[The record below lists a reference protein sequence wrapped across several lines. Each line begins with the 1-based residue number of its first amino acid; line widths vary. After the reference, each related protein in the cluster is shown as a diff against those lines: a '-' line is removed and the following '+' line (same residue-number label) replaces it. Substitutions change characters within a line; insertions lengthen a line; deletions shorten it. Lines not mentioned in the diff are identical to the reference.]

1 MTRGARFKVTGAG
14 LFSCLPIEGEAAAL
28 CLHTGAH
35 NRRAVAQTALVDK
48 KDWPGQ
54 PASNRQNKYSEE
66 PPKEAQGGQPASN
79 RQNKYSEEPPKEA
92 QGGQPASN
100 SQNKYSE
107 EPSKKAH
114 GGQPASEQKAAQGAF
129 KKGAAH
135 KENADQAAAD
145 VQATERGGEQEKGSA
160 ADTAAAETS
169 KEKAARAADVQ
180 TTERGG
186 EQEKGS
192 AADTAAAEISKEKAT
207 RAADVQA
214 TERGGE
220 QAKGSAAD
228 TAAAEISKE
237 KEDRAADM
245 QAKVQEIKRLLP
257 APDILVYEFS
267 AGDGTPCAAVY
278 ADGITDKELM
288 GMLAARPLAER
299 PAPCSREE
307 AKRML
312 LFPELREADEASAC
326 SREILAGNPALVIG
340 GVEGYI
346 ILGTKKVALRAV
358 SEPQTSIAVKGPR
371 EGFIEDI
378 KTNMGLIRRRLK
390 TPDLMFVMLEAGRRS
405 GTAVAIAYLKGIAD
419 ERVVKKAE
427 ERIRAA
433 DIDGVPDSSY
443 IAKFL
448 AERPRSLFKQAGTT
462 EKPDILCAKM
472 LEGRIAVL
480 VDGSPI
486 VLTLPY
492 LLAEDFQS
500 AQDYFVSPYRATA
513 SRWLRMGA
521 ACTAVFLP
529 AFYVAAELFR
539 LRLLPFDLLM
549 TVAGGVRSIPLSPG
563 LELFF
568 LLLVLEVLIE
578 ASVRMP
584 KYVALALS
592 VIGALV
598 LGDTA
603 VKAGLVSSPAIIIV
617 ALSGIS
623 AYTVPDLTGTLSLV
637 RLAFI
642 VAAGSIGT
650 YGILLLAALLAYY
663 LVTTDSYGVPLLAPF
678 SPLIRSDLK
687 DTLYKAELFSLWHRP
702 RVLRGKNERRLASF
716 GKEGEE
722 MESEVEQEETKSSAE
737 REEMKGAA
745 PEEGKDMQEG
755 KSGLQNREKTKS
767 SAAGEKTRG
776 TAAPE
781 EGQASAAPEEGKDRK
796 EGKGGLQ
803 NREKTKSSAEREE
816 MKDAAPEEGKDMQ
829 EGKGGLQNNKQAGGT
844 SQNREEAGG
853 RPSETP

>member
-1 MTRGARFKVTGAG
+1 M
-14 LFSCLPIEGEAAAL
+14 
-28 CLHTGAH
+28 
-35 NRRAVAQTALVDK
+35 DK
-48 KDWPGQ
+48 KDWP
-54 PASNRQNKYSEE
+54 
-66 PPKEAQGGQPASN
+66 
-79 RQNKYSEEPPKEA
+79 
-92 QGGQPASN
+92 GQPASN

-107 EPSKKAH
+107 EPPKKAQ
-114 GGQPASEQKAAQGAF
+114 GGQPASEQKTAQGAF

-160 ADTAAAETS
+160 AGTAAAETSKEKAARAAEVQATDRGGEQEKGSAADTAAAETS

-180 TTERGG
+180 
-186 EQEKGS
+186 
-192 AADTAAAEISKEKAT
+192 AT
-207 RAADVQA
+207 D
-214 TERGGE
+214 RGGE

-228 TAAAEISKE
+228 TAAAETSKE
-237 KEDRAADM
+237 KAARAAEV
-245 QAKVQEIKRLLP
+245 QAKIREIKRLLP

-278 ADGITDKELM
+278 ADGITDKELL

-299 PAPCSREE
+299 PAPRSREE

-312 LFPELREADEASAC
+312 LFPELREADDASAC

-716 GKEGEE
+716 VKEGEE
-722 MESEVEQEETKSSAE
+722 MKSGMEQEETKSSAE

-755 KSGLQNREKTKS
+755 K
-767 SAAGEKTRG
+767 
-776 TAAPE
+776 
-781 EGQASAAPEEGKDRK
+781 
-796 EGKGGLQ
+796 
-803 NREKTKSSAEREE
+803 
-816 MKDAAPEEGKDMQ
+816 
-829 EGKGGLQNNKQAGGT
+829 GGLQNNKQAGG
-844 SQNREEAGG
+844 

>member
-1 MTRGARFKVTGAG
+1 M
-14 LFSCLPIEGEAAAL
+14 
-28 CLHTGAH
+28 
-35 NRRAVAQTALVDK
+35 
-48 KDWPGQ
+48 
-54 PASNRQNKYSEE
+54 
-66 PPKEAQGGQPASN
+66 KEAQGGQPAS
-79 RQNKYSEEPPKEA
+79 
-92 QGGQPASN
+92 
-100 SQNKYSE
+100 
-107 EPSKKAH
+107 
-114 GGQPASEQKAAQGAF
+114 EQKTARGAF
-129 KKGAAH
+129 KKAAAH

-145 VQATERGGEQEKGSA
+145 GQATERGGEQEKGSA

-180 TTERGG
+180 
-186 EQEKGS
+186 
-192 AADTAAAEISKEKAT
+192 
-207 RAADVQA
+207 
-214 TERGGE
+214 
-220 QAKGSAAD
+220 
-228 TAAAEISKE
+228 
-237 KEDRAADM
+237 
-245 QAKVQEIKRLLP
+245 AKVKEIKRLLP

-299 PAPCSREE
+299 PAPRTREE

-312 LFPELREADEASAC
+312 LFPELREADEASDC
-326 SREILAGNPALVIG
+326 SREVLAGNPALVIG

-678 SPLIRSDLK
+678 SPLIRGDLK

-702 RVLRGKNERRLASF
+702 RVLRGKNGRRLASF

-722 MESEVEQEETKSSAE
+722 MKSEAEQEETRSAAE
-737 REEMKGAA
+737 REGMKGAA
-745 PEEGKDMQEG
+745 EREGMKGAAEREG
-755 KSGLQNREKTKS
+755 MK
-767 SAAGEKTRG
+767 
-776 TAAPE
+776 
-781 EGQASAAPEEGKDRK
+781 SAAPEEGKDRK
-796 EGKGGLQ
+796 EGEGGLQNKEETGGLQ
-803 NREKTKSSAEREE
+803 NREEMKGAAKREETKGAAATEKEQASAAPEEGMDVKEGEGGLQNKEETGGLQNREEMKGAAEREE
-816 MKDAAPEEGKDMQ
+816 MKVSATEEGKDMQ
-829 EGKGGLQNNKQAGGT
+829 EGEGGLQNNKQAVGI
-844 SQNREEAGG
+844 SQNNEEAGG
-853 RPSETP
+853 RPSKTP

>member
-1 MTRGARFKVTGAG
+1 MGKKAGIFALVMSHGFLLGSRG
-14 LFSCLPIEGEAAAL
+14 SCSCG
-28 CLHTGAH
+28 GAH
-35 NRRAVAQTALVDK
+35 IRRAVAQTALVEK

-66 PPKEAQGGQPASN
+66 PQRNAQSGQPAAE
-79 RQNKYSEEPPKEA
+79 QKTA
-92 QGGQPASN
+92 Q
-100 SQNKYSE
+100 
-107 EPSKKAH
+107 
-114 GGQPASEQKAAQGAF
+114 GGQPASEQKTAQGAF

-169 KEKAARAADVQ
+169 KEKAAC
-180 TTERGG
+180 
-186 EQEKGS
+186 
-192 AADTAAAEISKEKAT
+192 
-207 RAADVQA
+207 AADVQA
-214 TERGGE
+214 
-220 QAKGSAAD
+220 K
-228 TAAAEISKE
+228 I
-237 KEDRAADM
+237 
-245 QAKVQEIKRLLP
+245 QEIKRLLP

-637 RLAFI
+637 RLSFI

-722 MESEVEQEETKSSAE
+722 TESEVEQEETKSSAE

-755 KSGLQNREKTKS
+755 KGGFQNKEETGGSLQREAETDCLQNK
-767 SAAGEKTRG
+767 
-776 TAAPE
+776 
-781 EGQASAAPEEGKDRK
+781 K
-796 EGKGGLQ
+796 E
-803 NREKTKSSAEREE
+803 
-816 MKDAAPEEGKDMQ
+816 
-829 EGKGGLQNNKQAGGT
+829 AGGT

>member
-1 MTRGARFKVTGAG
+1 M
-14 LFSCLPIEGEAAAL
+14 E
-28 CLHTGAH
+28 
-35 NRRAVAQTALVDK
+35 K
-48 KDWPGQ
+48 KDRPGQ

-66 PPKEAQGGQPASN
+66 PPKEAQGGQPASE
-79 RQNKYSEEPPKEA
+79 QKTA
-92 QGGQPASN
+92 Q
-100 SQNKYSE
+100 
-107 EPSKKAH
+107 
-114 GGQPASEQKAAQGAF
+114 GGQPASEQKTAQGGQPAAEQKTAQGGQPASEQKTAQGAL
-129 KKGAAH
+129 KNSAAH

-145 VQATERGGEQEKGSA
+145 GQTTEWGVKRAKGSA

-180 TTERGG
+180 T
-186 EQEKGS
+186 
-192 AADTAAAEISKEKAT
+192 
-207 RAADVQA
+207 

-299 PAPCSREE
+299 PAPSSRQE

-312 LFPELREADEASAC
+312 LFPELREADDASAC

-443 IAKFL
+443 IAKIL

-702 RVLRGKNERRLASF
+702 RMLRGKNERRLASF
-716 GKEGEE
+716 GKEGDE
-722 MESEVEQEETKSSAE
+722 MKSEVEQEE
-737 REEMKGAA
+737 
-745 PEEGKDMQEG
+745 
-755 KSGLQNREKTKS
+755 
-767 SAAGEKTRG
+767 
-776 TAAPE
+776 
-781 EGQASAAPEEGKDRK
+781 
-796 EGKGGLQ
+796 
-803 NREKTKSSAEREE
+803 TKSSAEREE

-829 EGKGGLQNNKQAGGT
+829 EGKGGLQNREKTKSSAEREEMKGAAPEEGKDIQEGEGGLQNNKQAGGT

>member
-1 MTRGARFKVTGAG
+1 M
-14 LFSCLPIEGEAAAL
+14 
-28 CLHTGAH
+28 
-35 NRRAVAQTALVDK
+35 
-48 KDWPGQ
+48 
-54 PASNRQNKYSEE
+54 
-66 PPKEAQGGQPASN
+66 
-79 RQNKYSEEPPKEA
+79 
-92 QGGQPASN
+92 
-100 SQNKYSE
+100 
-107 EPSKKAH
+107 
-114 GGQPASEQKAAQGAF
+114 
-129 KKGAAH
+129 
-135 KENADQAAAD
+135 
-145 VQATERGGEQEKGSA
+145 
-160 ADTAAAETS
+160 
-169 KEKAARAADVQ
+169 
-180 TTERGG
+180 
-186 EQEKGS
+186 
-192 AADTAAAEISKEKAT
+192 
-207 RAADVQA
+207 
-214 TERGGE
+214 
-220 QAKGSAAD
+220 
-228 TAAAEISKE
+228 
-237 KEDRAADM
+237 
-245 QAKVQEIKRLLP
+245 
-257 APDILVYEFS
+257 
-267 AGDGTPCAAVY
+267 
-278 ADGITDKELM
+278 
-288 GMLAARPLAER
+288 
-299 PAPCSREE
+299 
-307 AKRML
+307 
-312 LFPELREADEASAC
+312 
-326 SREILAGNPALVIG
+326 
-340 GVEGYI
+340 EGYI

-378 KTNMGLIRRRLK
+378 KTNMGLIRRRFK

-722 MESEVEQEETKSSAE
+722 MESEVEQEETKSFAEGEEAKSSAE
-737 REEMKGAA
+737 REETRGAAA
-745 PEEGKDMQEG
+745 PEEGKDMQ
-755 KSGLQNREKTKS
+755 
-767 SAAGEKTRG
+767 
-776 TAAPE
+776 
-781 EGQASAAPEEGKDRK
+781 

-816 MKDAAPEEGKDMQ
+816 MKGAAPEEGKDMK
-829 EGKGGLQNNKQAGGT
+829 EGKGGFQNKEETGGSLQREAETDCLQNKKEAGGTSQNREEAGGTSQNREEAAGT

>member
-1 MTRGARFKVTGAG
+1 M
-14 LFSCLPIEGEAAAL
+14 
-28 CLHTGAH
+28 
-35 NRRAVAQTALVDK
+35 
-48 KDWPGQ
+48 
-54 PASNRQNKYSEE
+54 
-66 PPKEAQGGQPASN
+66 KEAQGGQPAS
-79 RQNKYSEEPPKEA
+79 
-92 QGGQPASN
+92 
-100 SQNKYSE
+100 
-107 EPSKKAH
+107 
-114 GGQPASEQKAAQGAF
+114 EQKTAQGAF
-129 KKGAAH
+129 KKDAAH
-135 KENADQAAAD
+135 KENAVQAAAD
-145 VQATERGGEQEKGSA
+145 VQATDRGVEQEKGSA

-169 KEKAARAADVQ
+169 KEKAARAA
-180 TTERGG
+180 E
-186 EQEKGS
+186 
-192 AADTAAAEISKEKAT
+192 
-207 RAADVQA
+207 VQA
-214 TERGGE
+214 KIR
-220 QAKGSAAD
+220 
-228 TAAAEISKE
+228 
-237 KEDRAADM
+237 
-245 QAKVQEIKRLLP
+245 EIKRLLP

-312 LFPELREADEASAC
+312 LFPELRETDEASAC

-592 VIGALV
+592 VIGELV

-702 RVLRGKNERRLASF
+702 RVLRGKNERRLASL

-722 MESEVEQEETKSSAE
+722 MKSGMEQEETKSSAE

-745 PEEGKDMQEG
+745 PEEGKD
-755 KSGLQNREKTKS
+755 
-767 SAAGEKTRG
+767 
-776 TAAPE
+776 
-781 EGQASAAPEEGKDRK
+781 RK
-796 EGKGGLQ
+796 EEEGGLQ
-803 NREKTKSSAEREE
+803 NREETGGSLQREAETDCFQNHGE
-816 MKDAAPEEGKDMQ
+816 ATGASQ
-829 EGKGGLQNNKQAGGT
+829 NKGTAGDT

>member
-1 MTRGARFKVTGAG
+1 MEKK
-14 LFSCLPIEGEAAAL
+14 
-28 CLHTGAH
+28 
-35 NRRAVAQTALVDK
+35 NR
-48 KDWPGQ
+48 PGQ

-66 PPKEAQGGQPASN
+66 PPKEAQGELPLSN
-79 RQNKYSEEPPKEA
+79 RQNKYSEEPPEKA
-92 QGGQPASN
+92 QGEQPASE
-100 SQNKYSE
+100 Q
-107 EPSKKAH
+107 KAAQ
-114 GGQPASEQKAAQGAF
+114 GGQPASEQKTAQGAF

-145 VQATERGGEQEKGSA
+145 GQATERGVERAKESA
-160 ADTAAAETS
+160 ADTVAAETS

-180 TTERGG
+180 
-186 EQEKGS
+186 
-192 AADTAAAEISKEKAT
+192 
-207 RAADVQA
+207 
-214 TERGGE
+214 
-220 QAKGSAAD
+220 
-228 TAAAEISKE
+228 
-237 KEDRAADM
+237 
-245 QAKVQEIKRLLP
+245 AKVKEIKRLMP

-299 PAPCSREE
+299 PAPRSREE

-521 ACTAVFLP
+521 ACIAVFLP

-678 SPLIRSDLK
+678 SPLIRGDLK

-702 RVLRGKNERRLASF
+702 RVLRGKNERRLASL

-722 MESEVEQEETKSSAE
+722 MESEAEQEEMRSAAEREGMRSAAE

-745 PEEGKDMQEG
+745 KREETKGAAAT
-755 KSGLQNREKTKS
+755 EK
-767 SAAGEKTRG
+767 E
-776 TAAPE
+776 
-781 EGQASAAPEEGKDRK
+781 QASAAPEEGMDVK
-796 EGKGGLQ
+796 EGEGGLQNKEETGGLQ
-803 NREKTKSSAEREE
+803 NREEMKGAAEREE
-816 MKDAAPEEGKDMQ
+816 MKVSAPEEGMDVK
-829 EGKGGLQNNKQAGGT
+829 EGEGDLQNNKQAGDT
-844 SQNREEAGG
+844 SQNNEEAGG

>member
-1 MTRGARFKVTGAG
+1 M
-14 LFSCLPIEGEAAAL
+14 AL

-35 NRRAVAQTALVDK
+35 NRRVVAQTALVEK
-48 KDWPGQ
+48 KDRPGQ

-66 PPKEAQGGQPASN
+66 PPKEAQDGQPASNRQNKYSEEPLKEAQGGQPASN
-79 RQNKYSEEPPKEA
+79 RQNKYSEEPQRNAQSGQPASEQKTA
-92 QGGQPASN
+92 QGGQPASE
-100 SQNKYSE
+100 QN
-107 EPSKKAH
+107 AAQ
-114 GGQPASEQKAAQGAF
+114 GGQPASEQNAAQGAF
-129 KKGAAH
+129 KKDAAH
-135 KENADQAAAD
+135 KENADQAAAE
-145 VQATERGGEQEKGSA
+145 VQATERGVKRAKGSAADTAAAETSKEKAARAADGQATDRGGEQEKGSA

-169 KEKAARAADVQ
+169 KEKAAC
-180 TTERGG
+180 
-186 EQEKGS
+186 
-192 AADTAAAEISKEKAT
+192 
-207 RAADVQA
+207 AADVQA
-214 TERGGE
+214 
-220 QAKGSAAD
+220 K
-228 TAAAEISKE
+228 I
-237 KEDRAADM
+237 
-245 QAKVQEIKRLLP
+245 QELMRLLP

-378 KTNMGLIRRRLK
+378 KTNMGLIRRRFK

-521 ACTAVFLP
+521 ACIAVFLP

-678 SPLIRSDLK
+678 SPLIRGDLK

-722 MESEVEQEETKSSAE
+722 TESEVEQEETKSSAE
-737 REEMKGAA
+737 REEMKG
-745 PEEGKDMQEG
+745 
-755 KSGLQNREKTKS
+755 
-767 SAAGEKTRG
+767 
-776 TAAPE
+776 
-781 EGQASAAPEEGKDRK
+781 
-796 EGKGGLQ
+796 
-803 NREKTKSSAEREE
+803 
-816 MKDAAPEEGKDMQ
+816 AAPEEGKDMQ

>member
-1 MTRGARFKVTGAG
+1 MIGAR
-14 LFSCLPIEGEAAAL
+14 LEGEKAGIFAL
-28 CLHTGAH
+28 VMSHGFLLGSRGSCSCGGAH
-35 NRRAVAQTALVDK
+35 IRRAVAQTALVDK

-54 PASNRQNKYSEE
+54 PASNSQNKYSEEPPKKAQGGQPASNKQNKYLEE

-92 QGGQPASN
+92 QDGQPASN
-100 SQNKYSE
+100 KQNKYLE
-107 EPSKKAH
+107 EPPKEAQ
-114 GGQPASEQKAAQGAF
+114 GGQPASEQKTAQGAF
-129 KKGAAH
+129 KKAAAH

-180 TTERGG
+180 
-186 EQEKGS
+186 
-192 AADTAAAEISKEKAT
+192 
-207 RAADVQA
+207 
-214 TERGGE
+214 
-220 QAKGSAAD
+220 AK
-228 TAAAEISKE
+228 I
-237 KEDRAADM
+237 
-245 QAKVQEIKRLLP
+245 QEIMRLLP

-737 REEMKGAA
+737 REETRSAAA
-745 PEEGKDMQEG
+745 PEEGKDIQEG
-755 KSGLQNREKTKS
+755 E
-767 SAAGEKTRG
+767 
-776 TAAPE
+776 
-781 EGQASAAPEEGKDRK
+781 
-796 EGKGGLQ
+796 GGLQ

-816 MKDAAPEEGKDMQ
+816 MKGAAPEEGKDMQ
-829 EGKGGLQNNKQAGGT
+829 EGKGGLQNREMAGGLQNEEKAGGTLQREAETEGRQDGEEAAGT
-844 SQNREEAGG
+844 SQNRETAGG

>member
-1 MTRGARFKVTGAG
+1 M
-14 LFSCLPIEGEAAAL
+14 E
-28 CLHTGAH
+28 
-35 NRRAVAQTALVDK
+35 K
-48 KDWPGQ
+48 KDRPGQ
-54 PASNRQNKYSEE
+54 PASNSQNKYSEE

-92 QGGQPASN
+92 QDGQPASN
-100 SQNKYSE
+100 RQNKYSE
-107 EPSKKAH
+107 EPLKEAQ
-114 GGQPASEQKAAQGAF
+114 GGQPASEQKTAQGAF
-129 KKGAAH
+129 KKDAAH
-135 KENADQAAAD
+135 KENAVQAAAD
-145 VQATERGGEQEKGSA
+145 VQATDRGGEQEKGSA

-169 KEKAARAADVQ
+169 KEKAARAA
-180 TTERGG
+180 E
-186 EQEKGS
+186 
-192 AADTAAAEISKEKAT
+192 
-207 RAADVQA
+207 VQA
-214 TERGGE
+214 KIR
-220 QAKGSAAD
+220 
-228 TAAAEISKE
+228 
-237 KEDRAADM
+237 
-245 QAKVQEIKRLLP
+245 EIKRLLP
-257 APDILVYEFS
+257 APHILVYEFS

-312 LFPELREADEASAC
+312 LFPELREADDASAC

-722 MESEVEQEETKSSAE
+722 MESEVGQEETKSSAE

-745 PEEGKDMQEG
+745 PEEGKDM
-755 KSGLQNREKTKS
+755 
-767 SAAGEKTRG
+767 
-776 TAAPE
+776 
-781 EGQASAAPEEGKDRK
+781 K
-796 EGKGGLQ
+796 EGKGGFQNKEETGGSLQREAETDCLQ
-803 NREKTKSSAEREE
+803 NKKE
-816 MKDAAPEEGKDMQ
+816 
-829 EGKGGLQNNKQAGGT
+829 AGGT

>member
-1 MTRGARFKVTGAG
+1 M
-14 LFSCLPIEGEAAAL
+14 AL

-35 NRRAVAQTALVDK
+35 NRRAVAQTALVEK

-66 PPKEAQGGQPASN
+66 PPKEAQGGQPAS
-79 RQNKYSEEPPKEA
+79 
-92 QGGQPASN
+92 
-100 SQNKYSE
+100 
-107 EPSKKAH
+107 
-114 GGQPASEQKAAQGAF
+114 EQKTAQGAF

-169 KEKAARAADVQ
+169 KEKAARAADGQ
-180 TTERGG
+180 TTEWGVKR
-186 EQEKGS
+186 
-192 AADTAAAEISKEKAT
+192 
-207 RAADVQA
+207 
-214 TERGGE
+214 
-220 QAKGSAAD
+220 AKGSAAD
-228 TAAAEISKE
+228 TAAAETSKE
-237 KEDRAADM
+237 KAARAADV
-245 QAKVQEIKRLLP
+245 QAKIREIKRLLP

-299 PAPCSREE
+299 PAPRSREE

-702 RVLRGKNERRLASF
+702 RVLRGKNERRLAPF

-722 MESEVEQEETKSSAE
+722 MKSGMEQEE
-737 REEMKGAA
+737 
-745 PEEGKDMQEG
+745 
-755 KSGLQNREKTKS
+755 
-767 SAAGEKTRG
+767 
-776 TAAPE
+776 
-781 EGQASAAPEEGKDRK
+781 
-796 EGKGGLQ
+796 
-803 NREKTKSSAEREE
+803 TKSSAEREE
-816 MKDAAPEEGKDMQ
+816 MKDAAPEEGKDRK
-829 EGKGGLQNNKQAGGT
+829 EGEGGFQNKEETGGSLQREAETDCLQNKKEAGGTSQNREEAGGTSQNREEAGGT

-853 RPSETP
+853 RPSETT

>member
-1 MTRGARFKVTGAG
+1 M
-14 LFSCLPIEGEAAAL
+14 E
-28 CLHTGAH
+28 
-35 NRRAVAQTALVDK
+35 K
-48 KDWPGQ
+48 KDRPGQ

-66 PPKEAQGGQPASN
+66 LPEKAQGGQPASN
-79 RQNKYSEEPPKEA
+79 RQNKYSEEPLKEA
-92 QGGQPASN
+92 QGGQPAS
-100 SQNKYSE
+100 
-107 EPSKKAH
+107 
-114 GGQPASEQKAAQGAF
+114 EQKTAQGGF

-135 KENADQAAAD
+135 KENAEQAAAD
-145 VQATERGGEQEKGSA
+145 VQATEMGAEQAMGSA
-160 ADTAAAETS
+160 AGTAAAETS

-180 TTERGG
+180 
-186 EQEKGS
+186 
-192 AADTAAAEISKEKAT
+192 
-207 RAADVQA
+207 
-214 TERGGE
+214 
-220 QAKGSAAD
+220 
-228 TAAAEISKE
+228 
-237 KEDRAADM
+237 
-245 QAKVQEIKRLLP
+245 AKVKEIKRLLP

-299 PAPCSREE
+299 PAPRSREE

-312 LFPELREADEASAC
+312 LFPELREADEAFAC
-326 SREILAGNPALVIG
+326 SREVLAGNPALVIG

-521 ACTAVFLP
+521 ACIAVFLP

-678 SPLIRSDLK
+678 SPLIRGDLK

-702 RVLRGKNERRLASF
+702 RVLRGKNEHRLASF

-737 REEMKGAA
+737 QEEMKGAA
-745 PEEGKDMQEG
+745 AT
-755 KSGLQNREKTKS
+755 EK
-767 SAAGEKTRG
+767 E
-776 TAAPE
+776 
-781 EGQASAAPEEGKDRK
+781 QASAAPEEGK
-796 EGKGGLQ
+796 
-803 NREKTKSSAEREE
+803 N
-816 MKDAAPEEGKDMQ
+816 MQ
-829 EGKGGLQNNKQAGGT
+829 EGKGGLQNKKEAGDT

>member
-1 MTRGARFKVTGAG
+1 M
-14 LFSCLPIEGEAAAL
+14 E
-28 CLHTGAH
+28 
-35 NRRAVAQTALVDK
+35 K
-48 KDWPGQ
+48 KDRP
-54 PASNRQNKYSEE
+54 
-66 PPKEAQGGQPASN
+66 GQPASN

-100 SQNKYSE
+100 SQNQYSE
-107 EPSKKAH
+107 ESTKKAQ
-114 GGQPASEQKAAQGAF
+114 GGQSASEQKTAQGAF

-145 VQATERGGEQEKGSA
+145 VQATERGGEQAKGSA

-169 KEKAARAADVQ
+169 KEKAAC
-180 TTERGG
+180 
-186 EQEKGS
+186 
-192 AADTAAAEISKEKAT
+192 
-207 RAADVQA
+207 AADVQA
-214 TERGGE
+214 
-220 QAKGSAAD
+220 
-228 TAAAEISKE
+228 
-237 KEDRAADM
+237 
-245 QAKVQEIKRLLP
+245 KVKEIKRLLP

-299 PAPCSREE
+299 PAPRSREE

-755 KSGLQNREKTKS
+755 KGGFQNKEETGGSLQREAETDCLQNK
-767 SAAGEKTRG
+767 
-776 TAAPE
+776 
-781 EGQASAAPEEGKDRK
+781 K
-796 EGKGGLQ
+796 E
-803 NREKTKSSAEREE
+803 
-816 MKDAAPEEGKDMQ
+816 
-829 EGKGGLQNNKQAGGT
+829 AGGT

>member
-1 MTRGARFKVTGAG
+1 M
-14 LFSCLPIEGEAAAL
+14 E
-28 CLHTGAH
+28 
-35 NRRAVAQTALVDK
+35 K
-48 KDWPGQ
+48 KDRPGQ

-66 PPKEAQGGQPASN
+66 PPKKAQGGQS
-79 RQNKYSEEPPKEA
+79 
-92 QGGQPASN
+92 
-100 SQNKYSE
+100 
-107 EPSKKAH
+107 
-114 GGQPASEQKAAQGAF
+114 ASEQKTAQGAF
-129 KKGAAH
+129 KKAAAH

-186 EQEKGS
+186 EQ
-192 AADTAAAEISKEKAT
+192 
-207 RAADVQA
+207 
-214 TERGGE
+214 
-220 QAKGSAAD
+220 AKGSAAD
-228 TAAAEISKE
+228 TAAAETSKE
-237 KEDRAADM
+237 KAARAADV
-245 QAKVQEIKRLLP
+245 QAKIQEIKRLLP

-299 PAPCSREE
+299 PAPRSREE

-312 LFPELREADEASAC
+312 LFPELREADDASAC

-521 ACTAVFLP
+521 ACIAVFLP

-702 RVLRGKNERRLASF
+702 RMLRGKNERRLASF
-716 GKEGEE
+716 GKEGDE
-722 MESEVEQEETKSSAE
+722 MKSEVEQEE
-737 REEMKGAA
+737 
-745 PEEGKDMQEG
+745 
-755 KSGLQNREKTKS
+755 
-767 SAAGEKTRG
+767 
-776 TAAPE
+776 
-781 EGQASAAPEEGKDRK
+781 
-796 EGKGGLQ
+796 
-803 NREKTKSSAEREE
+803 TKSSAEREE

-829 EGKGGLQNNKQAGGT
+829 EGKGGLQNREKTKSSAEREEMKGAAPEEGKAMKEGKGGFQNKEETGGSLQREAETDCLQNKKEAGGT

-853 RPSETP
+853 TSQNREEEGGRPSETS

>member
-1 MTRGARFKVTGAG
+1 M
-14 LFSCLPIEGEAAAL
+14 E
-28 CLHTGAH
+28 
-35 NRRAVAQTALVDK
+35 K
-48 KDWPGQ
+48 KDRPGQ

-66 PPKEAQGGQPASN
+66 PPEKAQGEQPASE
-79 RQNKYSEEPPKEA
+79 QKAA
-92 QGGQPASN
+92 Q
-100 SQNKYSE
+100 
-107 EPSKKAH
+107 
-114 GGQPASEQKAAQGAF
+114 GGQPASEQKTAQGAF

-145 VQATERGGEQEKGSA
+145 GQATERGGEQAKGSA

-169 KEKAARAADVQ
+169 KEKAARAADGQ
-180 TTERGG
+180 ATERGG

-192 AADTAAAEISKEKAT
+192 AADTVAVGTSKEKAA

-214 TERGGE
+214 
-220 QAKGSAAD
+220 K
-228 TAAAEISKE
+228 I
-237 KEDRAADM
+237 
-245 QAKVQEIKRLLP
+245 QEIMRLLP

-299 PAPCSREE
+299 PAPRTREE

-521 ACTAVFLP
+521 ACIAVFLP

-702 RVLRGKNERRLASF
+702 RVLRGKNERRLASL

-722 MESEVEQEETKSSAE
+722 MKGGVEQEEMKSSAEREEAKGAAATEKEQASAAPEEGKDIQEGEGGLQNREETQGSAE

-755 KSGLQNREKTKS
+755 KGGLQNREKTKS
-767 SAAGEKTRG
+767 SAEREDAKGAAATEK
-776 TAAPE
+776 E
-781 EGQASAAPEEGKDRK
+781 QASAAPEEGKDRK
-796 EGKGGLQ
+796 EGKGGFQNKEETGGSLQREAETDCLQNKKEAGGTSQ
-803 NREKTKSSAEREE
+803 NREEAS
-816 MKDAAPEEGKDMQ
+816 
-829 EGKGGLQNNKQAGGT
+829 GT

>member
-1 MTRGARFKVTGAG
+1 MTGVKAGVFALVMSHGFLLGSRG
-14 LFSCLPIEGEAAAL
+14 SCSCG
-28 CLHTGAH
+28 GAH
-35 NRRAVAQTALVDK
+35 NRRAVAQTALVEK
-48 KDWPGQ
+48 KDRPGQ

-66 PPKEAQGGQPASN
+66 PPKEAQGGQSASEQKAAQGGQPASN
-79 RQNKYSEEPPKEA
+79 RQNKYSEEPLKEA
-92 QGGQPASN
+92 QGGQPASE
-100 SQNKYSE
+100 QN
-107 EPSKKAH
+107 
-114 GGQPASEQKAAQGAF
+114 AAQGAF

-135 KENADQAAAD
+135 KGNAVQAAVD
-145 VQATERGGEQEKGSA
+145 GQATERGVERA
-160 ADTAAAETS
+160 
-169 KEKAARAADVQ
+169 KES
-180 TTERGG
+180 T
-186 EQEKGS
+186 
-192 AADTAAAEISKEKAT
+192 ADTAAAEISKEKAAC
-207 RAADVQA
+207 AADVQA

-228 TAAAEISKE
+228 TAAAETSKE
-237 KEDRAADM
+237 KAACAADV
-245 QAKVQEIKRLLP
+245 QAKIQEIMRLLP

-312 LFPELREADEASAC
+312 LFPELREADDASAC

-722 MESEVEQEETKSSAE
+722 TESEVEQEETKSFAE
-737 REEMKGAA
+737 GEEA
-745 PEEGKDMQEG
+745 
-755 KSGLQNREKTKS
+755 
-767 SAAGEKTRG
+767 
-776 TAAPE
+776 
-781 EGQASAAPEEGKDRK
+781 
-796 EGKGGLQ
+796 
-803 NREKTKSSAEREE
+803 KSSAEREE
-816 MKDAAPEEGKDMQ
+816 TRGAAAPEEGKDMQ
-829 EGKGGLQNNKQAGGT
+829 EGKGGLQNKEETGGSLQREAETDCFQNHGEATGASQNKGTAGGT

-853 RPSETP
+853 TSQNREEAGGTSQNREEAGGTSQNRETAGGRPSETP

>member
-1 MTRGARFKVTGAG
+1 M
-14 LFSCLPIEGEAAAL
+14 E
-28 CLHTGAH
+28 
-35 NRRAVAQTALVDK
+35 K
-48 KDWPGQ
+48 KDWP
-54 PASNRQNKYSEE
+54 
-66 PPKEAQGGQPASN
+66 
-79 RQNKYSEEPPKEA
+79 
-92 QGGQPASN
+92 GQPASN

-107 EPSKKAH
+107 EPSKKAQ
-114 GGQPASEQKAAQGAF
+114 GGQPASNSQNQYSEEPTKKAQGGQPVSEQNAAQGAF
-129 KKGAAH
+129 KKDAAH
-135 KENADQAAAD
+135 KGNAVQAAVDGQATERGGEQAKGSAAGTAAAEASKEKAARAAD
-145 VQATERGGEQEKGSA
+145 VQATERGGEQEKG
-160 ADTAAAETS
+160 
-169 KEKAARAADVQ
+169 R
-180 TTERGG
+180 
-186 EQEKGS
+186 
-192 AADTAAAEISKEKAT
+192 AADTAAAEISKEKAA

-214 TERGGE
+214 TERGVKR
-220 QAKGSAAD
+220 AKGSAAG
-228 TAAAEISKE
+228 TAAAETSKE
-237 KEDRAADM
+237 KAACAADV
-245 QAKVQEIKRLLP
+245 QAKVKEIKRLLP

-299 PAPCSREE
+299 PAPRTREE

-433 DIDGVPDSSY
+433 EIDGVPDSSY

-716 GKEGEE
+716 GKEGEK

-737 REEMKGAA
+737 REETRGAAIEKGLASAA
-745 PEEGKDMQEG
+745 PEAGKDRKEG
-755 KSGLQNREKTKS
+755 EGGLQDKE
-767 SAAGEKTRG
+767 ETRG
-776 TAAPE
+776 AAAPE
-781 EGQASAAPEEGKDRK
+781 KGQASAAPEAGKVSAAPEGGKDRK
-796 EGKGGLQ
+796 EGEGGLQ
-803 NREKTKSSAEREE
+803 NREETGASLQREAETDCFQNHGE
-816 MKDAAPEEGKDMQ
+816 ATGASQ
-829 EGKGGLQNNKQAGGT
+829 NKGTAGGT

-853 RPSETP
+853 RPSKTP

>member
-1 MTRGARFKVTGAG
+1 M
-14 LFSCLPIEGEAAAL
+14 
-28 CLHTGAH
+28 
-35 NRRAVAQTALVDK
+35 
-48 KDWPGQ
+48 
-54 PASNRQNKYSEE
+54 
-66 PPKEAQGGQPASN
+66 KEAQGGQPASE
-79 RQNKYSEEPPKEA
+79 QN
-92 QGGQPASN
+92 N
-100 SQNKYSE
+100 SS
-107 EPSKKAH
+107 
-114 GGQPASEQKAAQGAF
+114 
-129 KKGAAH
+129 
-135 KENADQAAAD
+135 AAAD
-145 VQATERGGEQEKGSA
+145 VQAK
-160 ADTAAAETS
+160 
-169 KEKAARAADVQ
+169 
-180 TTERGG
+180 
-186 EQEKGS
+186 
-192 AADTAAAEISKEKAT
+192 I
-207 RAADVQA
+207 
-214 TERGGE
+214 
-220 QAKGSAAD
+220 
-228 TAAAEISKE
+228 
-237 KEDRAADM
+237 
-245 QAKVQEIKRLLP
+245 QEIMRLLP

-737 REEMKGAA
+737 REEA
-745 PEEGKDMQEG
+745 
-755 KSGLQNREKTKS
+755 KS
-767 SAAGEKTRG
+767 SAEREETRG
-776 TAAPE
+776 AAAPE

-796 EGKGGLQ
+796 EGEGGFQNKEEIKSAAAPKEGQASAAPEEGKDRKEGEGGLQ

-816 MKDAAPEEGKDMQ
+816 MKGAAPEEGKDMQ
-829 EGKGGLQNNKQAGGT
+829 EGKGGFQNNKQAGGT

>member
-1 MTRGARFKVTGAG
+1 MMGKKAGIFALVMSHGFLLGSRGFC
-14 LFSCLPIEGEAAAL
+14 SCG
-28 CLHTGAH
+28 GAH
-35 NRRAVAQTALVDK
+35 NRRAVAQTALVEK

-79 RQNKYSEEPPKEA
+79 RQNKYSEELPKEA
-92 QGGQPASN
+92 QGGQPAS
-100 SQNKYSE
+100 
-107 EPSKKAH
+107 
-114 GGQPASEQKAAQGAF
+114 EQKTAQGAF
-129 KKGAAH
+129 KKAAAH

-145 VQATERGGEQEKGSA
+145 V
-160 ADTAAAETS
+160 
-169 KEKAARAADVQ
+169 
-180 TTERGG
+180 
-186 EQEKGS
+186 
-192 AADTAAAEISKEKAT
+192 
-207 RAADVQA
+207 
-214 TERGGE
+214 
-220 QAKGSAAD
+220 
-228 TAAAEISKE
+228 
-237 KEDRAADM
+237 

-737 REEMKGAA
+737 GEEA
-745 PEEGKDMQEG
+745 
-755 KSGLQNREKTKS
+755 KS
-767 SAAGEKTRG
+767 SAEREETRG
-776 TAAPE
+776 A
-781 EGQASAAPEEGKDRK
+781 AAPEEGKDRK
-796 EGKGGLQ
+796 EGEGYLQNKEEIKSAAASEEGKGMKVSAPEEGKDMQEGKGGLQ

-816 MKDAAPEEGKDMQ
+816 AKSSAEREETRGAAAPEEGKDRK
-829 EGKGGLQNNKQAGGT
+829 EGEGGLQNREETGASLQREAETDCFQNHGEATGASQNKGTAGGT

>member
-1 MTRGARFKVTGAG
+1 M
-14 LFSCLPIEGEAAAL
+14 E
-28 CLHTGAH
+28 
-35 NRRAVAQTALVDK
+35 K

-54 PASNRQNKYSEE
+54 PASNRQNKYLEQPQE
-66 PPKEAQGGQPASN
+66 RAQGGQPT
-79 RQNKYSEEPPKEA
+79 SEQKTA
-92 QGGQPASN
+92 QV
-100 SQNKYSE
+100 
-107 EPSKKAH
+107 
-114 GGQPASEQKAAQGAF
+114 GQPASEQKTAQGAF

-145 VQATERGGEQEKGSA
+145 VQATERGGEQEKGIA
-160 ADTAAAETS
+160 AGTAAAETS
-169 KEKAARAADVQ
+169 KEKAAC
-180 TTERGG
+180 
-186 EQEKGS
+186 
-192 AADTAAAEISKEKAT
+192 
-207 RAADVQA
+207 AADVQA
-214 TERGGE
+214 
-220 QAKGSAAD
+220 
-228 TAAAEISKE
+228 
-237 KEDRAADM
+237 
-245 QAKVQEIKRLLP
+245 KVKEIKRLLP

-288 GMLAARPLAER
+288 GMLAARPLAGR

-312 LFPELREADEASAC
+312 LFPELREADDASAC

-716 GKEGEE
+716 VKEGEE
-722 MESEVEQEETKSSAE
+722 MKSGVEREETKSSAE

-755 KSGLQNREKTKS
+755 K
-767 SAAGEKTRG
+767 
-776 TAAPE
+776 
-781 EGQASAAPEEGKDRK
+781 
-796 EGKGGLQ
+796 GGLQ
-803 NREKTKSSAEREE
+803 NRETA
-816 MKDAAPEEGKDMQ
+816 
-829 EGKGGLQNNKQAGGT
+829 GGLQNEEKADGALQREAETDCLQNKKEAGGT

-853 RPSETP
+853 RPSETS

>member
-1 MTRGARFKVTGAG
+1 M
-14 LFSCLPIEGEAAAL
+14 E
-28 CLHTGAH
+28 
-35 NRRAVAQTALVDK
+35 K
-48 KDWPGQ
+48 KDRPGQ

-92 QGGQPASN
+92 QDGQPASN
-100 SQNKYSE
+100 RQNKYSE
-107 EPSKKAH
+107 EPQRNAQS
-114 GGQPASEQKAAQGAF
+114 GQPAAEQKTAQGAF

-135 KENADQAAAD
+135 KENAEQAAAD
-145 VQATERGGEQEKGSA
+145 GQATERGVEQVKGSA
-160 ADTAAAETS
+160 AGTAAAETS

-180 TTERGG
+180 
-186 EQEKGS
+186 
-192 AADTAAAEISKEKAT
+192 
-207 RAADVQA
+207 
-214 TERGGE
+214 
-220 QAKGSAAD
+220 
-228 TAAAEISKE
+228 
-237 KEDRAADM
+237 
-245 QAKVQEIKRLLP
+245 AKVKEIKRLLP

-299 PAPCSREE
+299 PAPRSREE

-521 ACTAVFLP
+521 ACIAVFLP

-702 RVLRGKNERRLASF
+702 RVLRGKNEHRLASF

-722 MESEVEQEETKSSAE
+722 MESEVEQEEVKGAAE
-737 REEMKGAA
+737 REGMKGAA
-745 PEEGKDMQEG
+745 EREGMKGAAEREG
-755 KSGLQNREKTKS
+755 MK
-767 SAAGEKTRG
+767 
-776 TAAPE
+776 
-781 EGQASAAPEEGKDRK
+781 SAAPEEGKDRK
-796 EGKGGLQ
+796 EGEGGFQNKEETGGSLQREAETDCLQNKKEAGGTSQ
-803 NREKTKSSAEREE
+803 NREE
-816 MKDAAPEEGKDMQ
+816 
-829 EGKGGLQNNKQAGGT
+829 AGGT

>member
-1 MTRGARFKVTGAG
+1 M
-14 LFSCLPIEGEAAAL
+14 E
-28 CLHTGAH
+28 
-35 NRRAVAQTALVDK
+35 K
-48 KDWPGQ
+48 KDRPGQ
-54 PASNRQNKYSEE
+54 PASNSQNKYSL
-66 PPKEAQGGQPASN
+66 
-79 RQNKYSEEPPKEA
+79 EPPKEA

-107 EPSKKAH
+107 EPPKEAQ
-114 GGQPASEQKAAQGAF
+114 GGQPASEQKTAQGAF

-145 VQATERGGEQEKGSA
+145 GQTTEWGVKRAKGSA
-160 ADTAAAETS
+160 AGTAAAETS

-180 TTERGG
+180 
-186 EQEKGS
+186 
-192 AADTAAAEISKEKAT
+192 
-207 RAADVQA
+207 
-214 TERGGE
+214 
-220 QAKGSAAD
+220 
-228 TAAAEISKE
+228 
-237 KEDRAADM
+237 
-245 QAKVQEIKRLLP
+245 AKVKEIKRLLP

-419 ERVVKKAE
+419 EWVVKKAE

-702 RVLRGKNERRLASF
+702 RVLRGKNERRLASL

-722 MESEVEQEETKSSAE
+722 MKSGMEQEETKSSAE

-745 PEEGKDMQEG
+745 PEEGKDM
-755 KSGLQNREKTKS
+755 
-767 SAAGEKTRG
+767 
-776 TAAPE
+776 
-781 EGQASAAPEEGKDRK
+781 K
-796 EGKGGLQ
+796 EGKGGFQNKEETGGSLQREAETDCLQNKKEAGGTSQ
-803 NREKTKSSAEREE
+803 NREEAGGTSQNREE
-816 MKDAAPEEGKDMQ
+816 AA
-829 EGKGGLQNNKQAGGT
+829 GT

>member
-1 MTRGARFKVTGAG
+1 MNADMKEKLASVAAKLGNTPIVDLGDGVFGKDEGKNPAGSIKDRAAFYILKDGLESGALREGAPVVEATSGNTGIGLAYVGGLLGIKVVLTMPESMSEERRKMLADYGAE
-14 LFSCLPIEGEAAAL
+14 LVLTPASEGMGGAVAAAKRIVEERGGFFADQFGNPSSIKAHFETTAPEIFRDL
-28 CLHTGAH
+28 PDTIAVVAGVGSGGTVMGIKKYIVENGLNCKVYAVEPAESPLLSEGYAAPHLIQGIGA
-35 NRRAVAQTALVDK
+35 NFVPAIVDKSALDGIVTVKSAEAVAEVGNIFRIFGLRVGISAGAAVLAARAVA
-48 KDWPGQ
+48 
-54 PASNRQNKYSEE
+54 E
-66 PPKEAQGGQPASN
+66 PPT
-79 RQNKYSEEPPKEA
+79 
-92 QGGQPASN
+92 
-100 SQNKYSE
+100 
-107 EPSKKAH
+107 
-114 GGQPASEQKAAQGAF
+114 
-129 KKGAAH
+129 
-135 KENADQAAAD
+135 D
-145 VQATERGGEQEKGSA
+145 VAT
-160 ADTAAAETS
+160 
-169 KEKAARAADVQ
+169 
-180 TTERGG
+180 
-186 EQEKGS
+186 
-192 AADTAAAEISKEKAT
+192 
-207 RAADVQA
+207 
-214 TERGGE
+214 
-220 QAKGSAAD
+220 
-228 TAAAEISKE
+228 
-237 KEDRAADM
+237 
-245 QAKVQEIKRLLP
+245 
-257 APDILVYEFS
+257 
-267 AGDGTPCAAVY
+267 
-278 ADGITDKELM
+278 
-288 GMLAARPLAER
+288 
-299 PAPCSREE
+299 
-307 AKRML
+307 
-312 LFPELREADEASAC
+312 
-326 SREILAGNPALVIG
+326 
-340 GVEGYI
+340 
-346 ILGTKKVALRAV
+346 
-358 SEPQTSIAVKGPR
+358 KGPR
-371 EGFIEDI
+371 EGFTEDV
-378 KTNMGLIRRRLK
+378 KTNTALVRKRLK
-390 TPDLMFVMLEAGRRS
+390 TGELEIEFLTVGKRS
-405 GTAVAIAYLKGIAD
+405 RTAVAVCSLKGVSAKG
-419 ERVVKKAE
+419 VK
-427 ERIRAA
+427 ERIVQTLSAVS
-433 DIDGVPDSSY
+433 IDTVPDAS
-443 IAKFL
+443 FL
-448 AERPRSLFKQAGTT
+448 ARLLSDRKHALLKQLGTT

-521 ACTAVFLP
+521 ACIAVFLP

-687 DTLYKAELFSLWHRP
+687 DTLFKAELFSLWHRP

-737 REEMKGAA
+737 REETKGAAATEKEQASAA
-745 PEEGKDMQEG
+745 PEEGMDVKEG
-755 KSGLQNREKTKS
+755 EGGFQNREETKG
-767 SAAGEKTRG
+767 SAEREDAKGAAATEK
-776 TAAPE
+776 E
-781 EGQASAAPEEGKDRK
+781 QASAAPEEGKDIQEGEDGFQNK
-796 EGKGGLQ
+796 EKPKGV
-803 NREKTKSSAEREE
+803 AEREE
-816 MKDAAPEEGKDMQ
+816 MKGAAATEKEHASAAPEEGMDVK
-829 EGKGGLQNNKQAGGT
+829 EGEGGFQNKEETGGSLQREAETDCLQNKKEAGGTSQNREEAGGT

>member
-1 MTRGARFKVTGAG
+1 M
-14 LFSCLPIEGEAAAL
+14 E
-28 CLHTGAH
+28 
-35 NRRAVAQTALVDK
+35 K
-48 KDWPGQ
+48 KDRP
-54 PASNRQNKYSEE
+54 
-66 PPKEAQGGQPASN
+66 GQPASN

-100 SQNKYSE
+100 SQNQYSE
-107 EPSKKAH
+107 ESTKKAQ
-114 GGQPASEQKAAQGAF
+114 GGQSASEQKTAQGAF

-145 VQATERGGEQEKGSA
+145 VQATERGGEQAKGSA

-169 KEKAARAADVQ
+169 KEKAAC
-180 TTERGG
+180 
-186 EQEKGS
+186 
-192 AADTAAAEISKEKAT
+192 
-207 RAADVQA
+207 AADVQA
-214 TERGGE
+214 
-220 QAKGSAAD
+220 
-228 TAAAEISKE
+228 
-237 KEDRAADM
+237 
-245 QAKVQEIKRLLP
+245 KVKEIKRLLP

-299 PAPCSREE
+299 PAPRSREE

-755 KSGLQNREKTKS
+755 K
-767 SAAGEKTRG
+767 
-776 TAAPE
+776 
-781 EGQASAAPEEGKDRK
+781 
-796 EGKGGLQ
+796 GGLQ

-816 MKDAAPEEGKDMQ
+816 MKGAAPEEGKDMQ
-829 EGKGGLQNNKQAGGT
+829 EGKGGFQNKEETGGSLQREAETDCLQNKKEAGGTSQNREEAGGTSQNREEAGGTSQNREEAGGT

>member
-1 MTRGARFKVTGAG
+1 M
-14 LFSCLPIEGEAAAL
+14 E
-28 CLHTGAH
+28 
-35 NRRAVAQTALVDK
+35 K

-66 PPKEAQGGQPASN
+66 PPKEAQDGQPASN

-100 SQNKYSE
+100 SQNKYSLEPQRNAQGGQPASNRQNKYSE
-107 EPSKKAH
+107 EPPKEAQ
-114 GGQPASEQKAAQGAF
+114 GGQPASEQKTAQGAF

-135 KENADQAAAD
+135 KENADQAAFEEAVGGAKQAKESAAQAAFEEEEKESTAD
-145 VQATERGGEQEKGSA
+145 TAAAEISKEKAACAAYVQATERGGEQEKGSA

-180 TTERGG
+180 
-186 EQEKGS
+186 
-192 AADTAAAEISKEKAT
+192 
-207 RAADVQA
+207 
-214 TERGGE
+214 
-220 QAKGSAAD
+220 
-228 TAAAEISKE
+228 
-237 KEDRAADM
+237 
-245 QAKVQEIKRLLP
+245 AKVKEIKRLLP

-722 MESEVEQEETKSSAE
+722 TESEVEQEETKSSAE

-755 KSGLQNREKTKS
+755 KGGFQNKEETGGSLQREAEAGCLQNHGE
-767 SAAGEKTRG
+767 AAGASQNKETAGDRQNEEK
-776 TAAPE
+776 AA
-781 EGQASAAPEEGKDRK
+781 GAS
-796 EGKGGLQ
+796 
-803 NREKTKSSAEREE
+803 
-816 MKDAAPEEGKDMQ
+816 
-829 EGKGGLQNNKQAGGT
+829 QNN
-844 SQNREEAGG
+844 EEAGG

>member
-1 MTRGARFKVTGAG
+1 MPSHRGRSRGFC
-14 LFSCLPIEGEAAAL
+14 SCG
-28 CLHTGAH
+28 GAH
-35 NRRAVAQTALVDK
+35 NRRAVAQTALVEK
-48 KDWPGQ
+48 KDRPGQPASNRQNKYSEEPPKEAQDGQ

-66 PPKEAQGGQPASN
+66 PPKEAQGGQPASE
-79 RQNKYSEEPPKEA
+79 QN
-92 QGGQPASN
+92 AS
-100 SQNKYSE
+100 
-107 EPSKKAH
+107 
-114 GGQPASEQKAAQGAF
+114 QGAF

-180 TTERGG
+180 T
-186 EQEKGS
+186 
-192 AADTAAAEISKEKAT
+192 
-207 RAADVQA
+207 
-214 TERGGE
+214 
-220 QAKGSAAD
+220 
-228 TAAAEISKE
+228 
-237 KEDRAADM
+237 
-245 QAKVQEIKRLLP
+245 KVKEIKRLLP

-312 LFPELREADEASAC
+312 LFPELREADDASAC

-378 KTNMGLIRRRLK
+378 KTNMGLIRRRFK

-722 MESEVEQEETKSSAE
+722 MESEVEQEETKSFAEGEEAKSSAE
-737 REEMKGAA
+737 REETRGAAA
-745 PEEGKDMQEG
+745 PEEGKDMQ
-755 KSGLQNREKTKS
+755 
-767 SAAGEKTRG
+767 
-776 TAAPE
+776 
-781 EGQASAAPEEGKDRK
+781 

-816 MKDAAPEEGKDMQ
+816 MKGAAPEEGKDMK
-829 EGKGGLQNNKQAGGT
+829 EGKGGFQNKEETGGSLQREAETDCLQNKKEAGGTSQNREEAGGTSQNREEAAGT

>member
-1 MTRGARFKVTGAG
+1 
-14 LFSCLPIEGEAAAL
+14 
-28 CLHTGAH
+28 
-35 NRRAVAQTALVDK
+35 
-48 KDWPGQ
+48 
-54 PASNRQNKYSEE
+54 
-66 PPKEAQGGQPASN
+66 
-79 RQNKYSEEPPKEA
+79 
-92 QGGQPASN
+92 
-100 SQNKYSE
+100 
-107 EPSKKAH
+107 
-114 GGQPASEQKAAQGAF
+114 
-129 KKGAAH
+129 
-135 KENADQAAAD
+135 
-145 VQATERGGEQEKGSA
+145 
-160 ADTAAAETS
+160 
-169 KEKAARAADVQ
+169 
-180 TTERGG
+180 
-186 EQEKGS
+186 
-192 AADTAAAEISKEKAT
+192 
-207 RAADVQA
+207 
-214 TERGGE
+214 
-220 QAKGSAAD
+220 
-228 TAAAEISKE
+228 
-237 KEDRAADM
+237 
-245 QAKVQEIKRLLP
+245 
-257 APDILVYEFS
+257 
-267 AGDGTPCAAVY
+267 
-278 ADGITDKELM
+278 
-288 GMLAARPLAER
+288 
-299 PAPCSREE
+299 
-307 AKRML
+307 ML
-312 LFPELREADEASAC
+312 LFPELREADDASAC

-378 KTNMGLIRRRLK
+378 KTNMGLIRRRFK

-722 MESEVEQEETKSSAE
+722 MESEVEQEETKSFAEGEEAKSSAE
-737 REEMKGAA
+737 REETRGAAA
-745 PEEGKDMQEG
+745 PEEGKDMQ
-755 KSGLQNREKTKS
+755 
-767 SAAGEKTRG
+767 
-776 TAAPE
+776 
-781 EGQASAAPEEGKDRK
+781 

-816 MKDAAPEEGKDMQ
+816 MKGAAPEEGKDMK
-829 EGKGGLQNNKQAGGT
+829 EGKGGFQNKEETGGSLQREAETDCLQNKKEAGGTSQNREEAGGTSQNREEAAGT

>member
-1 MTRGARFKVTGAG
+1 MTGVKAGVFVLVMSRGFLLGSRG
-14 LFSCLPIEGEAAAL
+14 SCSCG
-28 CLHTGAH
+28 GAH
-35 NRRAVAQTALVDK
+35 NRRAVAQTALVEK
-48 KDWPGQ
+48 KDRPGQ

-66 PPKEAQGGQPASN
+66 PPEKAQ
-79 RQNKYSEEPPKEA
+79 
-92 QGGQPASN
+92 
-100 SQNKYSE
+100 
-107 EPSKKAH
+107 
-114 GGQPASEQKAAQGAF
+114 GGQPASEQKTAQGAF

-135 KENADQAAAD
+135 KENADHAAAD
-145 VQATERGGEQEKGSA
+145 VQATERGVEGAKGSA

-169 KEKAARAADVQ
+169 KEKA
-180 TTERGG
+180 
-186 EQEKGS
+186 
-192 AADTAAAEISKEKAT
+192 T
-207 RAADVQA
+207 RVADVQA
-214 TERGGE
+214 
-220 QAKGSAAD
+220 
-228 TAAAEISKE
+228 
-237 KEDRAADM
+237 
-245 QAKVQEIKRLLP
+245 KVKEIKRLLP

-299 PAPCSREE
+299 PAPRSREE

-716 GKEGEE
+716 GKEGKEMKSGAEQEE
-722 MESEVEQEETKSSAE
+722 MKSSAEREEMKGAAATEKEQASAAPEEGKNMQEGKGGFQNREETKSSAEQEEKKGAAPEEGMDRKEGKGGLQNREETKSSAE

-745 PEEGKDMQEG
+745 PEEGKDIQEG
-755 KSGLQNREKTKS
+755 EDGFQNKKEAGGSLQREAETDCLQNK
-767 SAAGEKTRG
+767 
-776 TAAPE
+776 
-781 EGQASAAPEEGKDRK
+781 K
-796 EGKGGLQ
+796 E
-803 NREKTKSSAEREE
+803 
-816 MKDAAPEEGKDMQ
+816 
-829 EGKGGLQNNKQAGGT
+829 AGGT

>member
-1 MTRGARFKVTGAG
+1 MMGEKAGIFALVMSHGFLLGSRGFC
-14 LFSCLPIEGEAAAL
+14 SCG
-28 CLHTGAH
+28 GAH
-35 NRRAVAQTALVDK
+35 IRRAVAQTALVEK
-48 KDWPGQ
+48 KDRPGQ

-66 PPKEAQGGQPASN
+66 PQRNAQSGQPASN
-79 RQNKYSEEPPKEA
+79 RQNKYSEEPLKEA
-92 QGGQPASN
+92 QGGQPASEQNN
-100 SQNKYSE
+100 SS
-107 EPSKKAH
+107 
-114 GGQPASEQKAAQGAF
+114 
-129 KKGAAH
+129 
-135 KENADQAAAD
+135 AAAD
-145 VQATERGGEQEKGSA
+145 VQAK
-160 ADTAAAETS
+160 
-169 KEKAARAADVQ
+169 
-180 TTERGG
+180 
-186 EQEKGS
+186 
-192 AADTAAAEISKEKAT
+192 I
-207 RAADVQA
+207 
-214 TERGGE
+214 
-220 QAKGSAAD
+220 
-228 TAAAEISKE
+228 
-237 KEDRAADM
+237 
-245 QAKVQEIKRLLP
+245 QEIMRLLP

-278 ADGITDKELM
+278 ADGITDKELL

-299 PAPCSREE
+299 PAPRSREE

-737 REEMKGAA
+737 REEA
-745 PEEGKDMQEG
+745 
-755 KSGLQNREKTKS
+755 KS
-767 SAAGEKTRG
+767 SAEREETRG
-776 TAAPE
+776 AAAPE

-796 EGKGGLQ
+796 EGEGGFQNKEEIKSAAAPKEGQASAAPEEGKDRKEGEGGLQ

-816 MKDAAPEEGKDMQ
+816 MKGAAPEEGKDMQ
-829 EGKGGLQNNKQAGGT
+829 EGKGGFQNNKQAGGT

>member
-1 MTRGARFKVTGAG
+1 MLFAPCAGIFPLLCHPARSADRRAVERVSTRARLSSPPARPNITTRPSKEILRRFAPQDDKGGAFQGDRCGAFFLPSHRG
-14 LFSCLPIEGEAAAL
+14 RSRGFCSCG
-28 CLHTGAH
+28 GAH
-35 NRRAVAQTALVDK
+35 IRRAVAQTALVEK
-48 KDWPGQ
+48 KDRPGQ
-54 PASNRQNKYSEE
+54 PASNSQN
-66 PPKEAQGGQPASN
+66 Q
-79 RQNKYSEEPPKEA
+79 YSEEPPKEA

-100 SQNKYSE
+100 SQNQYSE
-107 EPSKKAH
+107 EPTKKAQ
-114 GGQPASEQKAAQGAF
+114 GGQPASEQKTAQGAF
-129 KKGAAH
+129 KKAAAH

-169 KEKAARAADVQ
+169 KEKAARAADV
-180 TTERGG
+180 
-186 EQEKGS
+186 
-192 AADTAAAEISKEKAT
+192 
-207 RAADVQA
+207 
-214 TERGGE
+214 
-220 QAKGSAAD
+220 
-228 TAAAEISKE
+228 
-237 KEDRAADM
+237 

-755 KSGLQNREKTKS
+755 K
-767 SAAGEKTRG
+767 
-776 TAAPE
+776 
-781 EGQASAAPEEGKDRK
+781 
-796 EGKGGLQ
+796 GGLQ

>member
-1 MTRGARFKVTGAG
+1 MPSHRGRSRGFC
-14 LFSCLPIEGEAAAL
+14 SCG
-28 CLHTGAH
+28 GAH
-35 NRRAVAQTALVDK
+35 NRRAVAQTALVEK

-92 QGGQPASN
+92 QGGQPASE
-100 SQNKYSE
+100 QKT
-107 EPSKKAH
+107 AQ
-114 GGQPASEQKAAQGAF
+114 GGQPASEQNAAQGAF

-145 VQATERGGEQEKGSA
+145 MQATERGGEQAKGSAAGTAAAETSKEKAARAADGQTTEWGVKQAKGSA

-180 TTERGG
+180 
-186 EQEKGS
+186 
-192 AADTAAAEISKEKAT
+192 
-207 RAADVQA
+207 
-214 TERGGE
+214 
-220 QAKGSAAD
+220 
-228 TAAAEISKE
+228 
-237 KEDRAADM
+237 
-245 QAKVQEIKRLLP
+245 AKVKEIKRLLP

-299 PAPCSREE
+299 PAPRSREE

-312 LFPELREADEASAC
+312 LFPELREADDASAC

-755 KSGLQNREKTKS
+755 K
-767 SAAGEKTRG
+767 
-776 TAAPE
+776 
-781 EGQASAAPEEGKDRK
+781 
-796 EGKGGLQ
+796 GGLQ

-816 MKDAAPEEGKDMQ
+816 MKGAAPEEGKDRK
-829 EGKGGLQNNKQAGGT
+829 EGEGYLQNKEETGGSLQREAETDCFQNHGEATGASQNKGTAGGTSQNREEAGGT

>member
-1 MTRGARFKVTGAG
+1 M
-14 LFSCLPIEGEAAAL
+14 E
-28 CLHTGAH
+28 
-35 NRRAVAQTALVDK
+35 K

-79 RQNKYSEEPPKEA
+79 RQNKYSEEPQRNA
-92 QGGQPASN
+92 QSGQPASE
-100 SQNKYSE
+100 QKT
-107 EPSKKAH
+107 AQ
-114 GGQPASEQKAAQGAF
+114 GGQPASEQKTAQGAF

-145 VQATERGGEQEKGSA
+145 GQTTEWGGEQEKGSA

-169 KEKAARAADVQ
+169 KEKAA
-180 TTERGG
+180 
-186 EQEKGS
+186 
-192 AADTAAAEISKEKAT
+192 
-207 RAADVQA
+207 
-214 TERGGE
+214 
-220 QAKGSAAD
+220 
-228 TAAAEISKE
+228 
-237 KEDRAADM
+237 RAADM

-312 LFPELREADEASAC
+312 LFPELREADDASAC

-448 AERPRSLFKQAGTT
+448 AERPCSLFKQAGTT

-737 REEMKGAA
+737 REEMKV
-745 PEEGKDMQEG
+745 
-755 KSGLQNREKTKS
+755 
-767 SAAGEKTRG
+767 SATEV
-776 TAAPE
+776 
-781 EGQASAAPEEGKDRK
+781 GKDRK
-796 EGKGGLQ
+796 EGESGLQ
-803 NREKTKSSAEREE
+803 DKEETGGALQREAET
-816 MKDAAPEEGKDMQ
+816 GC
-829 EGKGGLQNNKQAGGT
+829 LQNKKEAGGT

>member
-1 MTRGARFKVTGAG
+1 M
-14 LFSCLPIEGEAAAL
+14 
-28 CLHTGAH
+28 
-35 NRRAVAQTALVDK
+35 
-48 KDWPGQ
+48 
-54 PASNRQNKYSEE
+54 
-66 PPKEAQGGQPASN
+66 KEAQGGQPASN

-92 QGGQPASN
+92 QDGQPASN
-100 SQNKYSE
+100 RQNKYSE
-107 EPSKKAH
+107 EPLKEAQ
-114 GGQPASEQKAAQGAF
+114 GGQPASEQKTAQGAF

-145 VQATERGGEQEKGSA
+145 GQTTEWGVKRAKGSA

-180 TTERGG
+180 
-186 EQEKGS
+186 
-192 AADTAAAEISKEKAT
+192 
-207 RAADVQA
+207 
-214 TERGGE
+214 
-220 QAKGSAAD
+220 
-228 TAAAEISKE
+228 
-237 KEDRAADM
+237 
-245 QAKVQEIKRLLP
+245 AKVKEIKRLLP

-278 ADGITDKELM
+278 ADGITDKELL

-737 REEMKGAA
+737 GEEA
-745 PEEGKDMQEG
+745 
-755 KSGLQNREKTKS
+755 KS
-767 SAAGEKTRG
+767 SAEREETRG
-776 TAAPE
+776 A
-781 EGQASAAPEEGKDRK
+781 AAPEEGKDRK
-796 EGKGGLQ
+796 EGEGGLQ
-803 NREKTKSSAEREE
+803 NKEETGGSLQREAET
-816 MKDAAPEEGKDMQ
+816 DC
-829 EGKGGLQNNKQAGGT
+829 LQNKKEAGGT

-853 RPSETP
+853 TSQNREEAGGTSQNREEAGGTSQNRETAGGRPSETP

>member
-1 MTRGARFKVTGAG
+1 MLFAPCAGIFPLLCHPARSADRRAVERVSTRARLSSPPARPNITTRPSKEILRRFAPQDDKGGAFQGDRCGAFFLPSHRG
-14 LFSCLPIEGEAAAL
+14 RSRGFCSCG
-28 CLHTGAH
+28 GAH
-35 NRRAVAQTALVDK
+35 IRRAVAQTALVEK

-66 PPKEAQGGQPASN
+66 PPKEAQGGQPAS
-79 RQNKYSEEPPKEA
+79 
-92 QGGQPASN
+92 
-100 SQNKYSE
+100 
-107 EPSKKAH
+107 
-114 GGQPASEQKAAQGAF
+114 EQKTAQGAF

-145 VQATERGGEQEKGSA
+145 VQATERGVERAKEST

-180 TTERGG
+180 
-186 EQEKGS
+186 
-192 AADTAAAEISKEKAT
+192 
-207 RAADVQA
+207 
-214 TERGGE
+214 
-220 QAKGSAAD
+220 AK
-228 TAAAEISKE
+228 I
-237 KEDRAADM
+237 
-245 QAKVQEIKRLLP
+245 QEIKRLLP

-299 PAPCSREE
+299 PAPRSREE

-716 GKEGEE
+716 GKEGDE
-722 MESEVEQEETKSSAE
+722 MESEVEQEETKSFAEGEEAKSSAE

-755 KSGLQNREKTKS
+755 K
-767 SAAGEKTRG
+767 
-776 TAAPE
+776 
-781 EGQASAAPEEGKDRK
+781 
-796 EGKGGLQ
+796 GGLQ

-816 MKDAAPEEGKDMQ
+816 MKGAAAPEEGKASAAPEEGKDMQ
-829 EGKGGLQNNKQAGGT
+829 EGKGGFQNKEETGGSLQREAETEGWQDGEEAAGT
-844 SQNREEAGG
+844 SQNEEKEGG